1 MCVVFFSTVTARKLT
16 PLCLLVEMLREYAPS
31 RMNPQIDQKKRFSK
45 TSQPWKSEQKLLAD
59 FWQTWR
65 FKKPRGVL
73 LRLPPDD
80 QGFGHGGIQSQHQ
93 STERSLEKPSVQ
105 GTFLGE
111 GGMTPQM
118 AGGLGWRYC
127 DFIFFLGG

>member
-1 MCVVFFSTVTARKLT
+1 M
-16 PLCLLVEMLREYAPS
+16 
-31 RMNPQIDQKKRFSK
+31 
-45 TSQPWKSEQKLLAD
+45 
-59 FWQTWR
+59 
-65 FKKPRGVL
+65 L

-93 STERSLEKPSVQ
+93 STERSLEKSSVQ

-118 AGGLGWRYC
+118 AGGLGWRC
-127 DFIFFLGG
+127 WDLFFGGVKKEVFYYGKLDTSHNRADVFFH

>member
-1 MCVVFFSTVTARKLT
+1 VTARKLT
-16 PLCLLVEMLREYAPS
+16 PLCKWWRCFGNNTSKNESLKWIKKSDSRKHRNLIGRLLWLAL
-31 RMNPQIDQKKRFSK
+31 QK
-45 TSQPWKSEQKLLAD
+45 TIW
-59 FWQTWR
+59 
-65 FKKPRGVL
+65 VL
-73 LRLPPDD
+73 LRLSPDD

-93 STERSLEKPSVQ
+93 STERSLEKSSVQ

-127 DFIFFLGG
+127 DFIFFFGGG

>member
-1 MCVVFFSTVTARKLT
+1 M
-16 PLCLLVEMLREYAPS
+16 
-31 RMNPQIDQKKRFSK
+31 
-45 TSQPWKSEQKLLAD
+45 
-59 FWQTWR
+59 
-65 FKKPRGVL
+65 L

-111 GGMTPQM
+111 GVMTPKM
-118 AGGLGWRYC
+118 AGGLGVGGAG
-127 DFIFFLGG
+127 IFFGWVKKLYSTMVG